1 MYRVRQVKVL
11 VEDNDILKAIS
22 KKINVR
28 TTDIKNY
35 KILKQSIDAR
45 KKESIYYVY
54 EVVVDI
60 DIKLKLNND
69 VLEYVEE
76 KYEYPIPGTKEL
88 NNRPIIV
95 GSGPSGLFCGLVLS
109 RLGYK
114 PIILERGED
123 IDNRINSV
131 NTLWST
137 GKLNPNS
144 NIQFGLGGAG
154 TFSDGKLNTL
164 IKDSNNRMKFVYEEF
179 VSHGAKEDILYS
191 YKPHVGTDILVNV
204 VKNIKDEI
212 ISLGGEFRFN
222 TCLTDINITNN
233 KIDSIV
239 VNNKDIINTDILV
252 LALGHSSRDT
262 FRMLND
268 RNINMESKPFAVGLR
283 VIHSQDMINLSQYG
297 EKYKDM
303 LGSAPYKLTYKCSNG
318 RGVYSFCMCPGGYV
332 VNASSEE
339 NRLVVNGMSYSGRDS
354 TTANSAIVVSIYPRD
369 YGTNLFDGVKFQ
381 EELESKAFNIGKGK
395 VPIQLY
401 KDFIDDKESDSLGS
415 VDPNIKGEYTFSNLN
430 SLLPTELNDSIKEAF
445 IDFNKKIK
453 GFSNPDTILVGVES
467 RTSSPIRIL
476 RDDNF
481 ISNINGIYPC
491 GEGAGYAGGI
501 TSASIDGVKIAEAI
515 IKEYRGS
522 YED

>member
-233 KIDSIV
+233 RIDSIV

-381 EELESKAFNIGKGK
+381 EELESKAFNIGRGK

-401 KDFIDDKESDSLGS
+401 KDFIDDKESNTLGN

-501 TSASIDGVKIAEAI
+501 TSASIDGIKIAEAI

>member
-339 NRLVVNGMSYSGRDS
+339 NRLVVNGMSYSDRDS
-354 TTANSAIVVSIYPRD
+354 TTANSAIVVSVYPRD

-381 EELESKAFNIGKGK
+381 EELESKAFNIGKGN

-401 KDFIDDKESDSLGS
+401 KDFIADKESDSLGS

-430 SLLPTELNDSIKEAF
+430 SLLPTELNNSIKEAF